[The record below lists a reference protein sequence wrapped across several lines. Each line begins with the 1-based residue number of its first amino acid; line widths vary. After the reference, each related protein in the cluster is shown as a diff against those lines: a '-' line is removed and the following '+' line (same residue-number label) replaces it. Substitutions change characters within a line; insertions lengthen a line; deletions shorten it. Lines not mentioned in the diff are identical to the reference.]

1 MGRTLFDIN
10 QSNIFWDLF
19 VKSKEVKAK
28 INKWDLIKL
37 KSSCTAKK
45 TVNKTKRQP
54 TEWEK
59 TFANDLTNAGL
70 ISKIYKALYNSI

>member
-70 ISKIYKALYNSI
+70 ISKIYKELYNSI

>member
-59 TFANDLTNAGL
+59 TFANDLTNEGL
-70 ISKIYKALYNSI
+70 ISKIYKELYNSI